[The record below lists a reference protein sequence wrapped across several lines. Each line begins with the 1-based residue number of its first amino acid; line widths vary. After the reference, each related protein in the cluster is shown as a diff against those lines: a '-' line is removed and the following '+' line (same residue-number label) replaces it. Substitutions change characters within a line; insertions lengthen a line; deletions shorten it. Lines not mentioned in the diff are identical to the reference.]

1 MSLFPRLRAGSA
13 PWLVRHEVRM
23 FSHGLGFGATKAGA
37 ARSKPRTRTIV
48 FSALVLILL
57 HAAAIAIVMGV
68 NKLGAT
74 VLPQAA
80 MIVTLALA
88 IVLTLMLSMALKGCV
103 ESLYERG
110 DLDLLLSSPLPSR
123 TILATRL
130 LGIAAGTAAPIL
142 ILLTPLANVGLF
154 AGHANWMALY
164 PVIASM
170 GLIAA
175 AGGMLATLALVRL
188 IGVRRT
194 RTTAQI
200 LAALSGAFVFL
211 LTQGFNLSTPSL
223 RAKVAGWVGPLLAAD
238 GPLGP
243 DSLAWLPGRAL
254 TGSPLALLAL
264 IAVGVAAYAL
274 TAALTHRLFVR
285 GVLHAGAMAAPPKP
299 ARSAPLRF
307 RGGVTQAIVRK
318 EWRLILRDPQLIVQ
332 VLMQLLYLLPMV
344 VLIFK
349 SDSPSLPGIATAMTM
364 VTLML
369 TASIAWLVIAAE
381 DAPDLLATAP
391 LGHGRVR
398 RAKLIAVVTPPMLLL
413 TPVFAWVGL
422 HQPLAALLMLGMV
435 GAGAFAIAQICL
447 WCGKPA
453 ARESFKTRAKGNGMM
468 TVLEMLCSASW
479 SALVFSVLLAVTG
492 PAPHKYALIGAAV
505 ALLAAACVQGL
516 AWALRVRRD

>member
-13 PWLVRHEVRM
+13 PWLVRHEMRM
-23 FSHGLGFGATKAGA
+23 FTHGLGFGAAKAGA
-37 ARSKPRTRTIV
+37 ARGRSRTRTIV
-48 FSALVLILL
+48 VSALAMLLL
-57 HAAAIAIVMGV
+57 HAFAFVIVTGV
-68 NKLGAT
+68 NHMGAT
-74 VLPQAA
+74 LPPQAV
-80 MIVTLALA
+80 MIVTVALA
-88 IVLTLMLSMALKGCV
+88 VVLTLMLSMALKGCV

-110 DLDLLLSSPLPSR
+110 DLDLLLSSPLSSR

-130 LGIAAGTAAPIL
+130 LGIAAGTAAPFL

-154 AGHANWMALY
+154 AGHPSWMALY
-164 PVIASM
+164 PVIVSM
-170 GLIAA
+170 SLIAA

-200 LAALSGAFVFL
+200 LAALSGALVFL
-211 LTQGFNLSTPSL
+211 LTQGYNLSTPAL
-223 RAKVAGWVGPLLAAD
+223 RDTLAGWVGPLLAAD

-254 TGSPLALLAL
+254 TGSPLALLTL
-264 IAVGVAAYAL
+264 IALGVGTYAL
-274 TAALTHRLFVR
+274 TATLTHRLFVR
-285 GVLHAGAMAAPPKP
+285 GVLHAGAMAAPRKP
-299 ARSAPLRF
+299 AGSAPLRF

-391 LGHGRVR
+391 LGHGRVQH
-398 RAKLIAVVTPPMLLL
+398 AKLIAVVTPPMLLL
-413 TPVFAWVGL
+413 APVFAWVGL
-422 HQPLAALLMLGMV
+422 HQPLAALLMAGTV
-435 GAGAFAIAQICL
+435 GAGAYAIAQICL

-453 ARESFKTRAKGNGMM
+453 TRETFKMRAKGNGMM
-468 TVLEMLCSASW
+468 SVLELACSASW
-479 SALVFSVLLAVTG
+479 SALVFCVLLAATNPEVR
-492 PAPHKYALIGAAV
+492 KYALAGAAA
-505 ALLAAACVQGL
+505 ALAAAACVQGL
-516 AWALRVRRD
+516 AWALRVRRG